1 MACGNCPASVCRDC
15 YYAFSPKQPKL
26 CKFSLANDLW
36 LGRPD
41 PLLSQA
47 NMTHEMCLALA
58 RTVATKVV
66 LRAGGAQQNGSSNGN
81 QWDAAFHQ
89 SGYVGS
95 SVLFH
100 NGDARHAVESLPP
113 RQLNDAMA
121 ITFCTDLPHEGQ
133 S

>member
-1 MACGNCPASVCRDC
+1 
-15 YYAFSPKQPKL
+15 
-26 CKFSLANDLW
+26 
-36 LGRPD
+36 
-41 PLLSQA
+41 
-47 NMTHEMCLALA
+47 MTHEMCLALA
-58 RTVATKVV
+58 KTVATKVV

-133 S
+133 EQLLQGRLLPLGCSSS